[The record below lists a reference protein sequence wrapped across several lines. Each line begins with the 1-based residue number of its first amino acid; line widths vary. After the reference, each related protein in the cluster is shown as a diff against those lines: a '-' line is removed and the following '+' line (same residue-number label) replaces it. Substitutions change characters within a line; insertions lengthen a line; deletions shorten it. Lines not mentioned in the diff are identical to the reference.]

1 MVGLG
6 IPKLV
11 LLVQE
16 QLVQE
21 EVVGL
26 GILLIQQLQGPSNLF
41 LLGCKKDIGRIR
53 IPSRLGFQRSS
64 RHRRNILPLSEP
76 EQLLEEKEVVGLDFL
91 GLALL
96 DDSRVV
102 VFAME
107 IRNGLH
113 FSAEVVLEKLL
124 R

>member
-1 MVGLG
+1 MVG
-6 IPKLV
+6 
-11 LLVQE
+11 
-16 QLVQE
+16 
-21 EVVGL
+21 
-26 GILLIQQLQGPSNLF
+26 S
-41 LLGCKKDIGRIR
+41 
-53 IPSRLGFQRSS
+53 
-64 RHRRNILPLSEP
+64 
-76 EQLLEEKEVVGLDFL
+76 DFL

-113 FSAEVVLEKLL
+113 FSAEVVLEKLV

>member
-41 LLGCKKDIGRIR
+41 LLACKKDTGRIR
-53 IPSRLGFQRSS
+53 IPNPSRLGSQRSS
-64 RHRRNILPLSEP
+64 RHRRNILPLP
-76 EQLLEEKEVVGLDFL
+76 E
-91 GLALL
+91 
-96 DDSRVV
+96 
-102 VFAME
+102 
-107 IRNGLH
+107 
-113 FSAEVVLEKLL
+113 
-124 R
+124 

>member
-21 EVVGL
+21 EVVVL

-41 LLGCKKDIGRIR
+41 LQACKKDTGRIR
-53 IPSRLGFQRSS
+53 IPSRLGSQRSS
-64 RHRRNILPLSEP
+64 RHRRNILPLPEL
-76 EQLLEEKEVVGLDFL
+76 EQLLEEEEEVVGLDIL
-91 GLALL
+91 GLE
-96 DDSRVV
+96 DSHDV
-102 VFAME
+102 VFALE

-113 FSAEVVLEKLL
+113 NSALQVLEQLL
-124 R
+124 G

>member
-1 MVGLG
+1 MVG
-6 IPKLV
+6 
-11 LLVQE
+11 
-16 QLVQE
+16 
-21 EVVGL
+21 
-26 GILLIQQLQGPSNLF
+26 S
-41 LLGCKKDIGRIR
+41 
-53 IPSRLGFQRSS
+53 
-64 RHRRNILPLSEP
+64 
-76 EQLLEEKEVVGLDFL
+76 DFL

-113 FSAEVVLEKLL
+113 FSAEVVLEQLL